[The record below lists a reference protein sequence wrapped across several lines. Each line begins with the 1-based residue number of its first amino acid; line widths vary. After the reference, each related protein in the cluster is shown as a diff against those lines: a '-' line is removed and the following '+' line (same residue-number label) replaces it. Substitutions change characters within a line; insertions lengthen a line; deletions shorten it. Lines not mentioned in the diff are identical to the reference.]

1 MRLELVES
9 DCYLSYSFVVMIQ
22 LVTQFLSDL
31 MNLKFDLTYSPQIQ
45 TKELEGYAAK
55 FLYRLTDCLNFEALS
70 FRKLDLFL
78 DVYMQAMSP
87 RLEFQDQMLVFL
99 IHMTIILYLTSRSD
113 L

>member
-1 MRLELVES
+1 MES

-22 LVTQFLSDL
+22 LVTQFQSDL

-45 TKELEGYAAK
+45 IKELEGHYAK
-55 FLYRLTDCLNFEALS
+55 FLYRLTDYDCLNFEALF

-78 DVYMQAMSP
+78 DVYMRAMSP

-99 IHMTIILYLTSRSD
+99 IHMTIIPYLTSRSD